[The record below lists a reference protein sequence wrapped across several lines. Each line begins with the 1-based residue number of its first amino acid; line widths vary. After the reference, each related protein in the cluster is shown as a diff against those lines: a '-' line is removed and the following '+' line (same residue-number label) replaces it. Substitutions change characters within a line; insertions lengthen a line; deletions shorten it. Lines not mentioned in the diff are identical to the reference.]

1 MAFNLLKDHRIS
13 LPIKKQIL
21 AVTITYMEKEME
33 KYRNNPE
40 LCPKDMPKEL
50 CQTPPTFYVWTRKL
64 RDKMIMEEINKSNCH
79 FLAILLFFLNYFYS
93 LGAKM
98 MFFSLIKMVGRK
110 QSNQ

>member
-79 FLAILLFFLNYFYS
+79 FLAILLFFKLFLFIRSQNDV
-93 LGAKM
+93 
-98 MFFSLIKMVGRK
+98 FFSY
-110 QSNQ
+110 